1 MYDDNDELDRLAA
14 MGMEQEAPAP
24 RSPLTPATKADAQ
37 NGGAV
42 SSQALDQLAKSRPD
56 LVEAYRAKMQ
66 PSNDGLAD
74 AREAQDNGNYG
85 NTAGKLLNDYSNS
98 QKTDVR
104 LGNRMQ
110 DLGKAPTVVK
120 ADRPEYDPSA
130 INNLTA
136 QGVSRAK
143 DDHAAAEQ
151 DFGKELQ
158 LGQMND
164 AAAAKGRLSDP
175 NSPESIHARN
185 VLSNV
190 APNAAKIPGFAT
202 MTAAQAEA
210 AMPELM
216 SRYKL
221 DQADAFHRDEM
232 NSRGSDRKAML
243 DGKRSDRADAKDAK
257 QDEMNSR
264 KADREAMLDGK
275 RSDRADAKDAKQDD
289 YDSTVKIPGLSVT
302 PGYKP
307 NAAAAAKVRASKT
320 AHDELQNSAAALDE
334 IYARSGTNLVGD
346 DAARQSQ
353 IVATMKTKLKD
364 LESLGALSGSD
375 YALLDNQLPDPTS
388 WTENVKGMVG
398 TDRFKAKS
406 DQFKKSLTSSL
417 QSTAS
422 NSGYT
427 VDGAA
432 SSHGVT
438 TLTAPDGK
446 QYQVP
451 ADKVDQAKAK
461 GWK

>member
-1 MYDDNDELDRLAA
+1 MFNYTDEELDRLA
-14 MGMEQEAPAP
+14 MMQDDGSAPAP
-24 RSPLTPATKADAQ
+24 AAPVKSPLSPVTKADVQ
-37 NGGAV
+37 NPTVAAPTPV
-42 SSQALDQLAKSRPD
+42 SNQALAQLAKTRPD
-56 LVEAYRAKMQ
+56 LVEAYKAKMQ
-66 PSNDGLAD
+66 PSNDSLAS
-74 AREAQDNGNYG
+74 ARDSQDMGNYG
-85 NTAGKLLNDYSNS
+85 NVAGKLLNDFSNS
-98 QKTDVR
+98 QNTGVR

-120 ADRPEYDPSA
+120 ADHTEYDPNV
-130 INNLTA
+130 INSVTA

-143 DDHAAAEQ
+143 EDQATAEQ
-151 DFGKELQ
+151 DFNKETQ
-158 LGQMND
+158 LSQMNE
-164 AAAAKGRLSDP
+164 AASKQDRLNNP

-190 APNAAKIPGFAT
+190 APNAAKIPGFAN

-216 SRYKL
+216 NRYKL
-221 DQADAFHRDEM
+221 DQADKFHRDDM
-232 NSRGSDRKAML
+232 NSRSADRKAML
-243 DGKRSDRADAKDAK
+243 DGKRSDRADARDAK
-257 QDEMNSR
+257 QE
-264 KADREAMLDGK
+264 E
-275 RSDRADAKDAKQDD
+275 
-289 YDSTVKIPGLSVT
+289 YDSTVKIPGLSVA

-307 NAAAAAKVRASKT
+307 NAATANKVRASKI
-320 AHDELQNSAAALDE
+320 AHDELQNSAAALDAL
-334 IYARSGTNLVGD
+334 YAKSGTNLIGD

-353 IVATMKTKLKD
+353 IVNTMKTKLKD

-375 YALLDNQLPDPTS
+375 YALLDSQLPDPTS
-388 WTENVKGMVG
+388 SSENAKGMVG
-398 TDRFKAKS
+398 ADRYKAKS
-406 DQFKKSLTSSL
+406 DQFKKSLSSSL

-427 VDGAA
+427 IDGAA

-451 ADKVDQAKAK
+451 EDKVAQAKAK